1 MWAGRPW
8 TLRICSPNSAM
19 VFTTAPFF
27 AKSALLTQYMPRQKR
42 HTRSVTS
49 CETVYGSRHSI
60 SGYLASSCSSFS
72 GLGGFN
78 PFQRRGMRFTPDR
91 EIQLLVIRWR
101 ERARELLAQA
111 ETMLDTDARQTMK
124 QITAKYD
131 FMAQGIEQRVRRV
144 DET

>member
-1 MWAGRPW
+1 
-8 TLRICSPNSAM
+8 
-19 VFTTAPFF
+19 
-27 AKSALLTQYMPRQKR
+27 
-42 HTRSVTS
+42 
-49 CETVYGSRHSI
+49 
-60 SGYLASSCSSFS
+60 
-72 GLGGFN
+72 
-78 PFQRRGMRFTPDR
+78 MRFTPDR